1 MLMLFRISSAW
12 LTKGAP
18 ADVTKLGFCLRRRL
32 CHDRFK
38 SPLLILV
45 ISMLRMCK
53 AATKVCPSS
62 VLNRN
67 QLLDLT
73 FTKWDLHEYWQ
84 QIGKTQISRSILLQC
99 RTGKSLITHLFITGG
114 EK

>member
-53 AATKVCPSS
+53 AASKDCLSS
-62 VLNRN
+62 VLSQNK
-67 QLLDLT
+67 L
-73 FTKWDLHEYWQ
+73 
-84 QIGKTQISRSILLQC
+84 
-99 RTGKSLITHLFITGG
+99 
-114 EK
+114 

>member
-18 ADVTKLGFCLRRRL
+18 ADVTKLGFCPWRRL

-38 SPLLILV
+38 SLLLILV
-45 ISMLRMCK
+45 IYMLCK
-53 AATKVCPSS
+53 AASKVCLSS
-62 VLNRN
+62 VLSQN

-73 FTKWDLHEYWQ
+73 LTKWDLHEHWQ
-84 QIGKTQISRSILLQC
+84 LKGKTQISLDRFCFSV
-99 RTGKSLITHLFITGG
+99 
-114 EK
+114 EKDSS

>member
-18 ADVTKLGFCLRRRL
+18 ADVTKLGFCSSRRL

-45 ISMLRMCK
+45 ISMLLKMCK
-53 AATKVCPSS
+53 AASKVCLSS
-62 VLNRN
+62 VLSQN

-73 FTKWDLHEYWQ
+73 LTKWDLHEHWQ
-84 QIGKTQISRSILLQC
+84 LKGKTQISLDCICFSV
-99 RTGKSLITHLFITGG
+99 
-114 EK
+114 EKDSS

>member
-45 ISMLRMCK
+45 ISMLLKMCK
-53 AATKVCPSS
+53 AASKVCLSS
-62 VLNRN
+62 RINFWTSHLQNG
-67 QLLDLT
+67 T
-73 FTKWDLHEYWQ
+73 YMS
-84 QIGKTQISRSILLQC
+84 IGN
-99 RTGKSLITHLFITGG
+99 
-114 EK
+114 

>member
-45 ISMLRMCK
+45 ISMLLKMCK
-53 AATKVCPSS
+53 AASKVCLSFRINGWTS
-62 VLNRN
+62 HLQNGTYNVV
-67 QLLDLT
+67 
-73 FTKWDLHEYWQ
+73 HEYWQ
-84 QIGKTQISRSILLQC
+84 LMAIHKSQDQFCFSVEKESR
-99 RTGKSLITHLFITGG
+99 
-114 EK
+114 